1 MGIVAERL
9 ASDLGWYADD
19 PYSDLGRLQYEALRA
34 ARLVVDTGLH
44 TKQWGF
50 DQAVEY
56 FMENIGWDRRDCE
69 NQIARYI
76 VLPGQSTGYLIGM
89 LQILDLRQL
98 AMDQLGDDFDLYE
111 FHTVILDGGAMPL
124 SMLEEKVEN
133 YLADKLAE

>member
-1 MGIVAERL
+1 
-9 ASDLGWYADD
+9 
-19 PYSDLGRLQYEALRA
+19 
-34 ARLVVDTGLH
+34 
-44 TKQWGF
+44 
-50 DQAVEY
+50 
-56 FMENIGWDRRDCE
+56 
-69 NQIARYI
+69 
-76 VLPGQSTGYLIGM
+76 M